1 MARLGKLS
9 KASIAG
15 LALVVALHVAALYG
29 LMKHRLIPLPDQAE
43 TLFVDF
49 IAPPP
54 PPKLDPQK
62 MPAPPKPVKL
72 EKPRPPD
79 PHPHRVVEAPAAPSD
94 YAMPLPP
101 PQPPA
106 PTIEAPSLP
115 PPLPAGPLTLSGELA
130 VGCPSRMPPVYP
142 AFSQRMG
149 EEGKVVLRV
158 ELDTEGRVDA
168 VRIVTSS
175 GYKRLDEAALTAVR
189 TWRCNPP
196 LRDGQPVRAIALQ
209 PFQFNL
215 E

>member
-15 LALVVALHVAALYG
+15 LALVVALHVAALYS

-49 IAPPP
+49 IVPPEP
-54 PPKLDPQK
+54 PQPEPPKEPE
-62 MPAPPKPVKL
+62 PPKPVKM

-79 PHPHRVVEAPAAPSD
+79 LHPHLVVEAPAAPSD
-94 YAMPLPP
+94 YTMPLPP

-106 PTIEAPSLP
+106 PAIEAPSP
-115 PPLPAGPLTLSGELA
+115 PKPAGPLTLSGELA
-130 VGCPSRMPPVYP
+130 IGCPSRTPPVYP

-168 VRIVTSS
+168 ARVVTSS

-209 PFQFNL
+209 PFQFSF